1 MTNNKPITFITYIA
15 FEQHNLFELCSV
27 NKSTLAN
34 FLHFLDIGYHRN
46 PYVSC
51 SGLSHVAYLRLLFRN
66 LTTD

>member
-46 PYVSC
+46 PYVRF
-51 SGLSHVAYLRLLFRN
+51 L
-66 LTTD
+66 